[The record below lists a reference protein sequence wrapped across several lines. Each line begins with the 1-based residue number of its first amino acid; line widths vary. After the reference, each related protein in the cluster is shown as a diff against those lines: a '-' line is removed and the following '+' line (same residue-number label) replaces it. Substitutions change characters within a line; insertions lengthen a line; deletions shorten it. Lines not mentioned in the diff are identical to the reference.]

1 MSSSNETNPTAPSHP
16 LATRKTMRNE
26 INRILSQTVLPP
38 PIDRNSHR
46 MARRIAARKALS
58 FRIEKSLYRRAP
70 SMKWYNDRSALT
82 QRVIKIAKEM
92 LRATIRRDEERSRR
106 TGSVSIRQLIEERAE
121 RRRVQANR

>member
-1 MSSSNETNPTAPSHP
+1 
-16 LATRKTMRNE
+16 
-26 INRILSQTVLPP
+26 
-38 PIDRNSHR
+38 
-46 MARRIAARKALS
+46 
-58 FRIEKSLYRRAP
+58 
-70 SMKWYNDRSALT
+70 MKWYNDRSALT